1 MQNSVSIVLVAFNP
15 DYNILNR
22 CLNSIPNDIKVLI
35 IDNSQNLK
43 INKINNFSKKEISI
57 IKSENYGN
65 GHAINLGLE
74 LSKTKYILY
83 LDLDTILTENFIYK
97 ILEHSSKIEDFA
109 ILAPCL
115 KNYSYK
121 KQDYKF
127 NINLSENYHQ
137 MNFIEGAV
145 MFFNKEK
152 LNKYNIKFDKNIFLY
167 WEESDLFFDCHK
179 KKQKIFLIKDL
190 FAYHEGGAS
199 INKEENPDIELNRNW
214 HIMWSK
220 FYYYKKNYNF
230 FIAFKKTIKHFLSAL
245 IKFIIYSITKNKK
258 KDIYFERLNGLYNAY
273 VGKNSWRRPKI

>member
-35 IDNSQNLK
+35 IDNSQNLN

-167 WEESDLFFDCHK
+167 WEETDYSKRASKNGYQAYQLNIVKVKHEKGKAVKTSNLKDIK
-179 KKQKIFLIKDL
+179 KL
-190 FAYHEGGAS
+190 
-199 INKEENPDIELNRNW
+199 ENLYTW
-214 HIMWSK
+214 HFIWSK
-220 FYYYKKNYNF
+220 FYYF
-230 FIAFKKTIKHFLSAL
+230 RKHFSYFLALKKIMPNFIKSINLSL
-245 IKFIIYSITKNKK
+245 VKLLSNTVQFI
-258 KDIYFERLNGLYNAY
+258 
-273 VGKNSWRRPKI
+273 